1 MEWFEV
7 SKVLDRSKY
16 TVMRVSTFSM
26 WFVMES
32 TTFNADS
39 SVEFFFTESIP
50 TLIIQIIRNKVIID
64 FIIIYKLTS
73 FIML

>member
-39 SVEFFFTESIP
+39 SVEIFFYGIHTD
-50 TLIIQIIRNKVIID
+50 TYNTN
-64 FIIIYKLTS
+64 Y
-73 FIML
+73 